1 MEDVE
6 GAGVELSH
14 EQRKE
19 EEQAVIQ
26 QKIDE
31 TEAQIEKLDLM
42 ETGAGMNEMTLEELA
57 DAGIHITNVME
68 FSATIEL
75 SAPKDLAK
83 MYNFT
88 GVKSNLPRDDINLQF
103 CRGVL
108 KERRT
113 MLTDLKTTSIR
124 RKSLLDPQTILLL
137 KSQEESHLVDDRTN
151 FWRRAA
157 INDLKEPKPQSERNP
172 EWLSDYQKNNLGSQ
186 QKTSNEFW
194 KEVETQSAT
203 SEPAVEAEAGQA
215 GQASRDKK
223 KSKAEQWEL
232 SLSDDSWYRA
242 PQFHPMGTQ
251 SRRTDI
257 EVLCEIIYG
266 YGERYDDGTAAIGF
280 TWLFKMFNRANIVG
294 ILIKAKKHGLVFY
307 DGEIVFASVR
317 SEDDDE
323 FVVLQKPI
331 EEIRRAFSEMRGRH
345 VDMFKNEGK
354 RRGTVCLPSDSKTD
368 DTEDPSE
375 SD

>member
-1 MEDVE
+1 
-6 GAGVELSH
+6 
-14 EQRKE
+14 
-19 EEQAVIQ
+19 
-26 QKIDE
+26 
-31 TEAQIEKLDLM
+31 
-42 ETGAGMNEMTLEELA
+42 MTLEELA

-108 KERRT
+108 KERRA

-157 INDLKEPKPQSERNP
+157 INDQKDPKPQSERNP
-172 EWLSDYQKNNLGSQ
+172 EWLTDYQKNNLGSQ

-194 KEVETQSAT
+194 KEVETQSAS
-203 SEPAVEAEAGQA
+203 SEPVVEAEGGHGSQ
-215 GQASRDKK
+215 GSRDKK

-251 SRRTDI
+251 AR
-257 EVLCEIIYG
+257 
-266 YGERYDDGTAAIGF
+266 AA
-280 TWLFKMFNRANIVG
+280 RAV
-294 ILIKAKKHGLVFY
+294 
-307 DGEIVFASVR
+307 ETR
-317 SEDDDE
+317 
-323 FVVLQKPI
+323 
-331 EEIRRAFSEMRGRH
+331 RRA
-345 VDMFKNEGK
+345 K
-354 RRGTVCLPSDSKTD
+354 PS
-368 DTEDPSE
+368 
-375 SD
+375 